1 MLETTKIT
9 KTTEDHKDQA
19 ADTASARR
27 CFSSPRITTCRQII
41 GVARSLAHSHAT
53 MLPSSGFGH
62 STRKAAVVERTM
74 AKRNLTERV
83 EVLEQTV
90 GVGETLSDRVS
101 AVEVQVLQ
109 LRSEMRDEF
118 AAVRAEMRG
127 EFAAVRAEMRAGDE
141 GLRAEVGA
149 VEALL
154 REEIRAVDEAL
165 RQEIRTG
172 EAETRRHMRV
182 LHEEVISRIAA
193 LQESRHENE

>member
-1 MLETTKIT
+1 
-9 KTTEDHKDQA
+9 
-19 ADTASARR
+19 
-27 CFSSPRITTCRQII
+27 
-41 GVARSLAHSHAT
+41 

-62 STRKAAVVERTM
+62 STGKAAVVEWTM
-74 AKRNLTERV
+74 ARRSLTERV

-90 GVGETLSDRVS
+90 GAGETLSDRVS

-127 EFAAVRAEMRAGDE
+127 EFAAVRAEMRAGDQ
-141 GLRAEVGA
+141 GLRAEIGAVGA
-149 VEALL
+149 RL

-182 LHEEVISRIAA
+182 LHEEVISRIAT
-193 LQESRHENE
+193 LQKSRDTRTNE